1 MPIRDSNPPQSTPFG
16 PPPPAAAT
24 SAIADRAIT
33 SAAAGSAVVELR
45 QYTLVPRARDTFVGL
60 FEQLLEP
67 QEETGMRVLGQF
79 RDLDRPDAFVWL
91 RGFPDMT
98 RRREVLEAFYGGPV
112 WAAHRERLNAML
124 IDSDDVLLLEPA
136 KPGPSLADLA
146 APRPP
151 VSTPDQPAGWLLVEV
166 SPVAPS
172 DTEQYLRRYRQA
184 ITPLVAAAGGR
195 LLPALRTL
203 HAVNTFPRLPVRG
216 GVHMAVTLAR
226 FPDQHATAALAS
238 QPAYKAALADA
249 MGLVAGPM
257 QRLRL
262 IPTPRSAL
270 R

>member
-1 MPIRDSNPPQSTPFG
+1 MTP
-16 PPPPAAAT
+16 AT
-24 SAIADRAIT
+24 
-33 SAAAGSAVVELR
+33 AGSTVVELR
-45 QYTLVPRARDTFVGL
+45 QYTLVPRTRDAFVAL

-67 QEETGMRVLGQF
+67 QEATGMRVLGQF

-112 WAAHRERLNAML
+112 WAEHRERLNAML

-136 KPGPSLADLA
+136 EPGPSLEDLA

-151 VSTPDQPAGWLLVEV
+151 VGTPTEPAGWLLLEV

-184 ITPLVAAAGGR
+184 ITPLVAADGGR

-203 HAVNTFPRLPVRG
+203 HAVNSFPRLPVRE
-216 GVHMAVTLAR
+216 GVHMAVTVAR
-226 FPDQHATAALAS
+226 FPDQHATAAMVS
-238 QPAYKAALADA
+238 QTAYKAVLTDPA
-249 MGLVAGPM
+249 GLVAGPT

>member
-1 MPIRDSNPPQSTPFG
+1 MSIADSDPRQPTPFG
-16 PPPPAAAT
+16 PPPAAAAT
-24 SAIADRAIT
+24 SAATDRT
-33 SAAAGSAVVELR
+33 MTGGTTRSAVVELR
-45 QYTLVPRARDTFVGL
+45 QYTLVPRARDAFVAL

-67 QEETGMRVLGQF
+67 QEATGMRVLGQF
-79 RDLDRPDAFVWL
+79 RDLDRPNAFAWL

-112 WAAHRERLNAML
+112 WAAHRDRLNAML

-136 KPGPSLADLA
+136 DPGPTLDDLT

-151 VSTPDQPAGWLLVEV
+151 VGTPDEPASRLLVEV

-184 ITPLVAAAGGR
+184 ITPLVVAGAR
-195 LLPALRTL
+195 LLPTLRTL
-203 HAVNTFPRLPVRG
+203 HAVNTFPRLPVRE
-216 GVHMAVTLAR
+216 GVHVAVTLVR
-226 FPDQHATAALAS
+226 FADQRATAALAS
-238 QPAYKAALADA
+238 HPAYQAALADPT
-249 MGLVAGPM
+249 GRVAGPR